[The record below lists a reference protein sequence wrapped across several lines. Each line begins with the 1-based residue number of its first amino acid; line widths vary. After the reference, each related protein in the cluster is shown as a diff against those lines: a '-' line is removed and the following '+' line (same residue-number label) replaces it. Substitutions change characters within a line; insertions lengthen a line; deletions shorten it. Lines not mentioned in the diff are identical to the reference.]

1 MAGDTRGSVRRQIW
15 RECGDAFDRS
25 DVVDARGWSGLT
37 ARTMP
42 SVVGRRDELDAI
54 DGFLESIEGG
64 RAPVML
70 LSGMAGIGK
79 TTLWNAGVGSARDR
93 RYQVVTARPTEVETG
108 LAFASLGDLLTPLL
122 DAPPPDLPGPQ
133 REALDAALL
142 RASAASPPQPLGVSL
157 GALHLLRAAAQDAP
171 LLLAIDDVPWLDDAS
186 ARVLDFSIRRLDAD
200 RVGFL
205 LARRAAA
212 PDEPLPAWLTTLP
225 PDRMTRQDVPP
236 LSVDETAAL
245 LREHLGLNLSRPV
258 LTRLHAISGGT
269 PFYALEL
276 GRDLQRRG
284 GRATPESLAVPRS
297 LEGLVGRP
305 GGGPGPRSRRRGVVR
320 RGVRAADHPRP
331 RSRARHRAPGGRP
344 GGSGVRGRPGVGGR
358 RHPVRPPTP
367 RGRDLQPRD
376 AKPPP
381 GGPRASGRARD
392 RTGGASAAPR
402 QNRRRS

>member
-1 MAGDTRGSVRRQIW
+1 MA
-15 RECGDAFDRS
+15 
-25 DVVDARGWSGLT
+25 
-37 ARTMP
+37 
-42 SVVGRRDELDAI
+42 SVVGRKDELDAI

-64 RAPVML
+64 RSPVML

-79 TTLWNAGVGSARDR
+79 TTLWNAGVGSAKDR
-93 RYQVVTARPTEVETG
+93 QYRVVTARPTEVETG

-122 DAPPPDLPGPQ
+122 DTPATDLPGPQ

-142 RASAASPPQPLGVSL
+142 RVSAASPPQPLGVSL

-225 PDRMTRQDVPP
+225 ADRMTRRDVPP

-245 LREHLGLNLSRPV
+245 LREHLGLKLSRPV

-297 LEGLVGRP
+297 LEGLVVSP
-305 GGGPGPRSRRRGVVR
+305 
-320 RGVRAADHPRP
+320 
-331 RSRARHRAPGGRP
+331 
-344 GGSGVRGRPGVGGR
+344 
-358 RHPVRPPTP
+358 
-367 RGRDLQPRD
+367 
-376 AKPPP
+376 
-381 GGPRASGRARD
+381 
-392 RTGGASAAPR
+392 
-402 QNRRRS
+402 RRSAR

>member
-1 MAGDTRGSVRRQIW
+1 
-15 RECGDAFDRS
+15 
-25 DVVDARGWSGLT
+25 
-37 ARTMP
+37 MP
-42 SVVGRRDELDAI
+42 SVVGRKDELDAI
-54 DGFLESIEGG
+54 DGFLDSIDGG

-79 TTLWNAGVGSARDR
+79 TTLWNAGVGTAKDR
-93 RYQVVTARPTEVETG
+93 QYRVVMARPTEVETG
-108 LAFASLGDLLTPLL
+108 LAFASIGDLLTPLL
-122 DAPPPDLPGPQ
+122 DTPATDDLPGPQ

-142 RASAASPPQPLGVSL
+142 RVSAASPPQPLGVSL

-171 LLLAIDDVPWLDDAS
+171 LLLAIDDVPWLDEAS
-186 ARVLDFSIRRLDAD
+186 ARVLDFSIRRLEAD

-212 PDEPLPAWLTTLP
+212 PDEPLPTWLTTLP
-225 PDRMTRQDVPP
+225 ADRMTRRDVPP

-245 LREHLGLNLSRPV
+245 LREHLGLKLSRPV

-284 GRATPESLAVPRS
+284 GRVTPESLAVPRS
-297 LEGLVGRP
+297 LEGLVGAR
-305 GGGPGPRSRRRGVVR
+305 VAALDA
-320 RGVRAADHPRP
+320 AADDVALHAAALAQPTIRVLEAAL
-331 RSRARHRAPGGRP
+331 STRAPGGRP
-344 GGSGVRGRPGVGGR
+344 GGGRVRRRPGDGGR

-367 RGRDLQPRD
+367 RGRDVQPRD
-376 AKPPP
+376 ARPPP
-381 GGPRASGRARD
+381 GSPRASGRARD

-402 QNRRRS
+402 QDRPRS